1 MTHLLEL
8 DEGVPVEPPAM
19 GFVALGGASSSYTM
33 PATKPRVW
41 LGFRGGVRRGLAEL
55 DGGAETGEEE
65 ATAPNVVREEEDG
78 WGPGTRMPRE

>member
-1 MTHLLEL
+1 
-8 DEGVPVEPPAM
+8 M
-19 GFVALGGASSSYTM
+19 GLVVLGGASSSYTM

-41 LGFRGGVRRGLAEL
+41 LWFRGRARRGFAEL

-78 WGPGTRMPRE
+78 CWDKDAMGVMGRSSGLRK

>member
-8 DEGVPVEPPAM
+8 DEGVPAEPPAM
-19 GFVALGGASSSYTM
+19 GFVALGGA
-33 PATKPRVW
+33 ATKPRVW
-41 LGFRGGVRRGLAEL
+41 LGFRGRARRGLAEL
-55 DGGAETGEEE
+55 GGGAETGEEE